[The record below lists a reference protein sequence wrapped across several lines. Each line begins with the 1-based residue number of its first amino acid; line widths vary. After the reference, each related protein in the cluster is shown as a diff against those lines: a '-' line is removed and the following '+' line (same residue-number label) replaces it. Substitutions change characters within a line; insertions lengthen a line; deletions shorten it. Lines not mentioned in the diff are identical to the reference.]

1 MECGNVRLR
10 RCVAEFIPLSAGRMW
25 KYEILEKMWKC
36 EIRWNHEPHAA
47 SPVRCA
53 LSMEFIPTK
62 AGRCAPQA
70 ACLDLSRFT

>member
-36 EIRWNHEPHAA
+36 EIRRDHEPHAA
-47 SPVRCA
+47 S
-53 LSMEFIPTK
+53 LM
-62 AGRCAPQA
+62 PQA
-70 ACLDLSRFT
+70 FSQASSQS